1 MSDILP
7 DDLDFYSEEE
17 DGFNGG
23 YEDTR
28 MWSIPPLTDA
38 GQDVVLEQVREA
50 AQREQELKD
59 AEQEAKEMALG
70 LEIRAMLPVI
80 REGDYPYYP
89 LPSYFPQSKVERE
102 KGRVNK
108 AKGRKLVRRNGSD
121 SSSYTVLVKRLLR
134 RLFHRRGKGKT

>member
-17 DGFNGG
+17 EGIEEEF
-23 YEDTR
+23 EDTR
-28 MWSIPPLTDA
+28 QWSIPLTDA
-38 GQDVVLEQVREA
+38 GQDVVLEQVHA
-50 AQREQELKD
+50 TAQREQRMKV
-59 AEQEAKEMALG
+59 AEQEAKEVELG
-70 LEIRAMLPVI
+70 LEIRTALPVI

-89 LPSYFPQSKVERE
+89 LPSYFPQPRVER
-102 KGRVNK
+102 GDGGLRR

-121 SSSYTVLVKRLLR
+121 GSSYTVLVKRLLR